1 MSSRKRKRSTK
12 AKMSGRIIITAIDE
26 EGAPSAPT
34 YARTKFVNQ
43 VGYIVRENIPISFKA
58 WKKAKD
64 LEPADVVPEQE
75 KQLCWEQ
82 LMSHFTLPAGQGIEE
97 KVKQF
102 ALKKMAIAFQTFKK
116 NLKRDYIKKGTP
128 PDFENKFQKLRPHW
142 DVFVQHTLSEDRADM
157 RERNKINSS
166 KKVASHR
173 TGQGGYRTAIP
184 KWEKMEKDLIEKGI
198 TPATLHW
205 PKRAK
210 WYFFAHGG
218 TLDQVTGALIPSDA
232 LRAAAER
239 LEAAL
244 KLKAEGKFTPNRE
257 KDELTYALG
266 TPEHTGRVRGL
277 GVVPWKHGFSEDLET
292 YRSRCRSKAEQDE
305 KFRALEERLSA
316 TEERVARLTGQ
327 EISLHCNVLI
337 MFYSD
342 LVADAAHLLTLISS
356 LQVKKSRRSAP
367 PPT

>member
-1 MSSRKRKRSTK
+1 M
-12 AKMSGRIIITAIDE
+12 
-26 EGAPSAPT
+26 
-34 YARTKFVNQ
+34 
-43 VGYIVRENIPISFKA
+43 
-58 WKKAKD
+58 
-64 LEPADVVPEQE
+64 
-75 KQLCWEQ
+75 
-82 LMSHFTLPAGQGIEE
+82 
-97 KVKQF
+97 
-102 ALKKMAIAFQTFKK
+102 
-116 NLKRDYIKKGTP
+116 
-128 PDFENKFQKLRPHW
+128 
-142 DVFVQHTLSEDRADM
+142 FVQHTLSEDRADM

-244 KLKAEGKFTPNRE
+244 KLKAEGKFTPNRQ

-367 PPT
+367 PPMCRPVLLPRSQLKEVLKANAIPWTISKQGHPVSFILQYWEIRQDQWRMLLLRFQLKAG